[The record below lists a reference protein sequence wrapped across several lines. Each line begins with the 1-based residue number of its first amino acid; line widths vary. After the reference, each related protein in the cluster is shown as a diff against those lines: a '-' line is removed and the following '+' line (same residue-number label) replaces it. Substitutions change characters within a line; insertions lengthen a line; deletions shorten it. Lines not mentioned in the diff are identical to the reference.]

1 MSRKSCTCNNPT
13 ISRQSTCRG
22 GRNAMA
28 SHVMSASINAMKVD
42 VLKGKPTK
50 YLGGIT
56 LNVNKRT
63 VSARTKYK
71 L

>member
-1 MSRKSCTCNNPT
+1 
-13 ISRQSTCRG
+13 
-22 GRNAMA
+22 MA